1 MKGFQSQVLVLAAAA
16 GLAVSQSLSGLGLS
30 QQCQDTLNNAL
41 ANPDLSKCLN
51 VFNAINIFTTAANT
65 SIVQPVDTWL
75 EGVCAASPCSND
87 TLTQAAQNI
96 TTGCQSDLSSI
107 GVNSDETSAIQNS
120 IQQIYPTVRK
130 VACLS
135 DSKASGQPLCVTELL
150 NELQSDIGTL
160 SINNIVSIVQGVIN
174 GTSSGISI
182 PKNITCNDCTEAAW
196 AIIKGDFPDV
206 ASNSDITGP
215 ISSQCGSDF
224 VTASQPS
231 DIVESSGTATSSPG
245 AALGGQISFS
255 NFAGLV
261 MASLISAIAGSAL
274 LL

>member
-1 MKGFQSQVLVLAAAA
+1 MKGFQSQVLALAAAA
-16 GLAVSQSLSGLGLS
+16 GLAASQSLSSLGLS

-51 VFNAINIFTTAANT
+51 IFNAINIFSTTANT
-65 SIVQPVDTWL
+65 SVIQPVDSWL
-75 EGVCAASPCSND
+75 QGVCAASPCSND

-107 GVNSDETSAIQNS
+107 GVSSGDASAIQNG

-135 DSKASGQPLCVTELL
+135 DSKASGHPLCVTELL
-150 NELQSDIGTL
+150 NDLQSSIGTL
-160 SINNIVSIVQGVIN
+160 SVNNIVSIVQGVIN

-182 PKNITCNDCTEAAW
+182 PKNVTCNDCTEAAW
-196 AIIKGDFPDV
+196 AIIKGDFPDL
-206 ASNSDITGP
+206 ASDNTVTGP

-231 DIVESSGTATSSPG
+231 DIVESSGTASASPG
-245 AALGGQISFS
+245 AALGNQITFS
-255 NFAGLV
+255 NFAGLA
-261 MASLISAIAGSAL
+261 MASLVSAIAGSAL